1 MDTFFIATE
10 VDNSDHKN
18 KIYATD
24 IAVYGR
30 KYALN

>member
-18 KIYATD
+18 KIYLLFFCQLATSFV
-24 IAVYGR
+24 A
-30 KYALN
+30 